1 MTRWLAAL
9 LLALATVSARA
20 ETAPSQILRTLEA
33 PSPALGHP
41 LGFVLYLPP
50 GYDAGRERLPVIYL
64 LHGAQAAAID
74 WVDQGHVQAI
84 ADRLIAS
91 HRLPPVII
99 VMPEGGS
106 NSWYMDAPGDGSG
119 NVATAIERDLP
130 AYVERTW
137 RARTDRNGR
146 AIAGYSMGGYGALRF
161 ALMAPDRYAAA
172 AAMSGAFWTQVTPET
187 QFDEGI
193 QRIFQGAFG
202 RPFDARRFVA
212 ANPMTLAGA
221 VPRPAPMPA
230 IYLTC
235 GTGDRYHLDQEQA
248 IMARRLAAM
257 QIPVETALTP
267 GDHDWETWSAALPTV
282 LRFLARSFAA
292 APKS

>member
-1 MTRWLAAL
+1 MRALLAV
-9 LLALATVSARA
+9 LLALVAVPALA
-20 ETAPSQILRTLEA
+20 AQPSQILRTAEA

-50 GYDAGRERLPVIYL
+50 GYDGTQARLPVIYL
-64 LHGAQAAAID
+64 LHGAQASAID
-74 WVDQGHVQAI
+74 WVDQGHLREI

-91 HRLPPVII
+91 HRLPPTII
-99 VMPEGGS
+99 VMPEGGP

-119 NVATAIERDLP
+119 NVATAIEQDLP

-137 RARTDRNGR
+137 RARTDRRGR

-161 ALMAPDRYAAA
+161 ALMAPERYAAA

-187 QFDEGI
+187 RFDDRI
-193 QRIFQGAFG
+193 QHIFEGAFG

-212 ANPMTLAGA
+212 ANPMTLAGSVSHDGA
-221 VPRPAPMPA
+221 MPA

-235 GTGDRYHLDQEQA
+235 GRGDRYHLDQEQA
-248 IMARRLAAM
+248 TMARRLAAM
-257 QIPVETALTP
+257 RIPVETALTP
-267 GDHDWETWSAALPTV
+267 GDHDWETWSGALPAV
-282 LRFLARSFAA
+282 LQFLARPFAA

>member
-1 MTRWLAAL
+1 MRWLLAL
-9 LLALATVSARA
+9 LLALVAGPALA
-20 ETAPSQILRTLEA
+20 QPSQILRTVEA

-50 GYDAGRERLPVIYL
+50 NYDQGHERLPVIYL
-64 LHGAQAAAID
+64 LHGAQAQAID
-74 WVDQGHVQAI
+74 WVDQGYVQDI

-91 HRLPPVII
+91 HRLPPTII

-119 NVATAIERDLP
+119 NVATAIEQDLP

-137 RARTDRNGR
+137 RARTDRRGR

-161 ALMAPDRYAAA
+161 ALMAPERYAAA
-172 AAMSGAFWTQVTPET
+172 AAMSGAFWTEVTPDT
-187 QFDEGI
+187 QLDEHI
-193 QRIFQGAFG
+193 QRIFDGAFG

-212 ANPMTLAGA
+212 ANPMTLAGSMSHGGA
-221 VPRPAPMPA
+221 VPA

-235 GTGDRYHLDQEQA
+235 GSGDRYHLDREQA

-257 QIPVETALTP
+257 KIPVETTLTP
-267 GDHDWETWSAALPTV
+267 GDHDWETWSAALPAV
-282 LRFLARSFAA
+282 LQFLARPFAA
-292 APKS
+292 VPKS

>member
-1 MTRWLAAL
+1 MKRWLAVL
-9 LLALATVSARA
+9 LLAFVALPAWAG
-20 ETAPSQILRTLEA
+20 PSQIERSLEA

-50 GYDAGRERLPVIYL
+50 GYDSGTERLPVIYL
-64 LHGAQAAAID
+64 LHGAQASAID
-74 WVDQGHVQAI
+74 WVDQGHVQEI
-84 ADRLIAS
+84 VDRLIATR
-91 HRLPPVII
+91 RLPPVII
-99 VMPEGGS
+99 VMPDGGS
-106 NSWYMDAPGDGSG
+106 NSWYMDAPGEGSG

-137 RARTDRNGR
+137 RARSDRRGR

-187 QFDEGI
+187 RFDERI

-221 VPRPAPMPA
+221 VPHSAPMPA

-235 GTGDRYHLDQEQA
+235 GTGDRFHLDQEQGV
-248 IMARRLAAM
+248 MAKRLAAM
-257 QIPVETALTP
+257 KIPVVATLTP
-267 GDHDWETWSAALPTV
+267 GDHDWDTWSAALPAV
-282 LRFLARSFAA
+282 LQFLARPFGAT
-292 APKS
+292 PKS